1 MRITLVNPNTNRST
15 TQQMLALAQQA
26 AGSHVTVD
34 ALTAGLGVP
43 LICDEVALAVAADAI
58 LALLPTLVQ
67 SRPNG
72 VIIAAFGDPGRDR
85 LSGLLA
91 CPVIGIAQAAMTE
104 AAIGG
109 RRFCVVTTTPDLV
122 PAIIRTARGFGL
134 GRECIGVRLT
144 PGDPAALMADAA
156 PQPPAPPA
164 PALPATVAGSAG
176 AGAGGASRLRWR
188 NPVRPAEVLWGLCGM
203 GAFTGV
209 LAVFWTV
216 IRAGGEDLP
225 IFVYGVAAFIGGGFG
240 LAVVAQV
247 RCWWRDGHRRYGLD
261 FGPDSVDYVEE
272 ASATGRETLRH
283 AVPRAEWYG
292 LNTSFGGNAPDHD
305 PTVLLLTRAAHA
317 QLLHE
322 RALRLSLSIGELL
335 AAALTASLARPL
347 RVKQLRPAQRL
358 ALVLWARAEA
368 ARTHTGS

>member
-26 AGSHVTVD
+26 AGSHATVD
-34 ALTAGLGVP
+34 ALTAGFGVP

-122 PAIIRTARGFGL
+122 SAIIRTARGYGL

-144 PGDPAALMADAA
+144 PGDPAELMADAA
-156 PQPPAPPA
+156 ALEQALLVACEAAVQENGAKAIVIGGGPLAVAARALAGRLPVPVIEPVPAA
-164 PALPATVAGSAG
+164 VRRVLAELAG
-176 AGAGGASRLRWR
+176 AGQGGYQGA
-188 NPVRPAEVLWGLCGM
+188 PV
-203 GAFTGV
+203 
-209 LAVFWTV
+209 
-216 IRAGGEDLP
+216 
-225 IFVYGVAAFIGGGFG
+225 
-240 LAVVAQV
+240 
-247 RCWWRDGHRRYGLD
+247 
-261 FGPDSVDYVEE
+261 
-272 ASATGRETLRH
+272 
-283 AVPRAEWYG
+283 
-292 LNTSFGGNAPDHD
+292 
-305 PTVLLLTRAAHA
+305 
-317 QLLHE
+317 
-322 RALRLSLSIGELL
+322 
-335 AAALTASLARPL
+335 
-347 RVKQLRPAQRL
+347 
-358 ALVLWARAEA
+358 
-368 ARTHTGS
+368 